1 MSYTL
6 IIVESP
12 AKCNKIETYLGDG
25 YKCAAS
31 FGHIRELADGLN
43 AIDIQ
48 NNFQPTFKE
57 CEDKKPQVAKLRK
70 LIESAKEVILA
81 SDDDREGEAIAW
93 HLCQVFG
100 LPVSTT
106 KRIVFHEI
114 TETALKN
121 AVANPSI
128 INMNIVN
135 AQISR
140 QVLDVLVG
148 YKLSPVLWK
157 YVSRNSKKGLS
168 AGRCQTPALRL
179 VYENQ
184 KEIDASPGKKVYT
197 TTGYFTAHTLPFTL
211 NYNHTNENE
220 MSTFLEASVNFDHSY
235 SCSPL
240 RTTIKQPPTPF
251 TTSTLQQAAN
261 NELRISPKETMKICQ
276 TLYEGGYITYMRT
289 DSTTL
294 SEDFIGKTNTYIEK
308 TYGREYI
315 FVKEEKVEEK
325 VEEKEK
331 KPTKKK
337 TTKKELNVQNCAH
350 EAIRPTD
357 ITMTHIKEELS
368 PKEIKM
374 YALIHRNTLESCMAP
389 ATYKGFTAIIS
400 APGALPPHPR
410 HQAQQMEL
418 PPEYRYSIEQ
428 PIFKGWKIVAGVED
442 NSKEYNY
449 LQVQALAKSS
459 QVQALAKSSQVQA
472 LAKVQALA
480 NTKNII
486 TYKKI
491 TSKVS
496 MKDLKSHLSEAKLV
510 QLMEQNGIGR
520 PSTFSSLVDKI
531 QERGYV
537 KVDTVKGKTLKCIDF
552 ELEGDELSELEVDR
566 DFGNEKNKLV
576 IQPTG
581 ILILEFLLQHFDP
594 LFMYDYTKHMEDSLD
609 LIAKGDKQWYE
620 LCRECLEQINI
631 LTNELKVDKKEKKSR
646 DDADTDNNN
655 NNNNNDNKINITNKI
670 SIKVDEHHTYIIGKH
685 GPVLKCTMEGPR
697 TNTNTNTNTSKNA
710 ADGSVITFKPVR
722 EDIDME
728 KLKQGGYTVEE
739 LVVENKLTGHYL
751 GLYDKKEVY
760 LKNGKFGYYVEYG
773 DVKKAV
779 RIGLKPPTEV
789 TIDDVADVLFDSSS
803 EKVFH
808 RVIDENTSIRN
819 GKFGDYIFYKT
830 KTMKKPQF
838 IKLTGFK
845 EDYKTC
851 DVGSLIKWTLLKK
864 V

>member
-1 MSYTL
+1 MAYTL
-6 IIVESP
+6 VIVESP
-12 AKCNKIETYLGDG
+12 AKCNKIESYLGEG

-57 CEDKKPQVAKLRK
+57 CDDKKPQIAKLRK

-93 HLCQVFG
+93 HLCQVFD
-100 LPVSTT
+100 LPVHKT

-114 TETALKN
+114 TETALKK
-121 AVANPSI
+121 AVANPTT

-157 YVSRNSKKGLS
+157 NVSRNSKKGLS

-184 KEIDASPGKKVYT
+184 KEIDNSPGKKVYT
-197 TTGYFTAHTLPFTL
+197 TTGYFTAHNLPFVL
-211 NYNHTNENE
+211 NYNHTSEIE
-220 MSTFLEASVNFDHSY
+220 MSTFLEESVNFEHTY
-235 SCSPL
+235 GCSPL
-240 RTTIKQPPTPF
+240 RTTTKQPPTPF

-261 NELRISPKETMKICQ
+261 NELRVSPKETMKICQ

-289 DSTTL
+289 DSTAL
-294 SEDFIGKTNTYIEK
+294 SDEFIIKTNNYIEK
-308 TYGREYI
+308 TYGKDYVCI
-315 FVKEEKVEEK
+315 KEDDPK
-325 VEEKEK
+325 
-331 KPTKKK
+331 
-337 TTKKELNVQNCAH
+337 QNCAH

-368 PKEIKM
+368 LKENKM
-374 YALIHRNTLESCMAP
+374 YALIHRNTLESCMAA
-389 ATYKGFTAIIS
+389 ATYKGFTAIIK
-400 APGALPPHPR
+400 APSEPH
-410 HQAQQMEL
+410 
-418 PPEYRYSIEQ
+418 EYRYSIEQ
-428 PIFKGWKIVAGVED
+428 PIFKGWKIVAGIDEND
-442 NSKEYNY
+442 KEYNY
-449 LQVQALAKSS
+449 LQALVKSS
-459 QVQALAKSSQVQA
+459 QVQALVKS
-472 LAKVQALA
+472 
-480 NTKNII
+480 TKNVV

-491 TSKVS
+491 VSKAS
-496 MKDLKSHLSEAKLV
+496 MKDLKAHLSEAKLV

-537 KVDTVKGKTLKCIDF
+537 KVDLVKGKTIKCIDY
-552 ELEGDELSELEVDR
+552 ELEGDELTEMEIDR
-566 DFGNEKNKLV
+566 EFGNEKNKLV

-594 LFMYDYTKHMEDSLD
+594 LFAYDYTKHMEDSLD
-609 LIAKGDKQWYE
+609 LIAKGEKQWYE

-631 LTNELKVDKKEKKSR
+631 LTNEEKKEKV
-646 DDADTDNNN
+646 NNKVTN
-655 NNNNNDNKINITNKI
+655 ITNITNKL
-670 SIKVDEHHTYIIGKH
+670 SIKVDDHHEYIIGKH
-685 GPVLKCTMEGPR
+685 GPVIKCTMEGL
-697 TNTNTNTNTSKNA
+697 
-710 ADGSVITFKPVR
+710 ITFKPVR

-728 KLKQGGYTVEE
+728 KLKKGDYKVEE
-739 LVVENKLTGHYL
+739 LIVENKLTGHYL

-773 DVKKAV
+773 EIKKAV
-779 RIGLKPPTEV
+779 RIGLKQPTEV
-789 TIDDVADVLFDSSS
+789 TLDDVADVLFDSTS
-803 EKVFH
+803 EKVFN

-838 IKLTGFK
+838 IKLNGFK

-851 DVGSLIKWTLLKK
+851 DVNSLIKWTLLKK
-864 V
+864 TK

>member
-12 AKCNKIETYLGDG
+12 AKCNKIESYLGEG

-57 CEDKKPQVAKLRK
+57 CEDKKPQIAKLRK
-70 LIESAKEVILA
+70 LIDSAKEVILA

-100 LPVSTT
+100 LPVSKT

-121 AVANPSI
+121 AVANPTT

-211 NYNHTNENE
+211 NYNHTNEIE

-276 TLYEGGYITYMRT
+276 TLYESGYITYMRT

-315 FVKEEKVEEK
+315 FVKEEK
-325 VEEKEK
+325 EK
-331 KPTKKK
+331 KSTKKK
-337 TTKKELNVQNCAH
+337 TTKKELKKDTGPDPDHCAH

-357 ITMTHIKEELS
+357 ITMTNIKEEELS

-400 APGALPPHPR
+400 APAIPLAVGEGRHGAILPR
-410 HQAQQMEL
+410 QQTQQMEL

-428 PIFKGWKIVAGVED
+428 PIFQGWKIVAGVED

-472 LAKVQALA
+472 LL
-480 NTKNII
+480 NTKNSI

-631 LTNELKVDKKEKKSR
+631 LTNELKVDKKEQKSK
-646 DDADTDNNN
+646 DDADADK
-655 NNNNNDNKINITNKI
+655 NKINITNKI

-685 GPVLKCTMEGPR
+685 GPVLKCTMEGR
-697 TNTNTNTNTSKNA
+697 

-728 KLKQGGYTVEE
+728 KLKKGGYTVEE

-779 RIGLKPPTEV
+779 RIGLKTPTEV

-838 IKLTGFK
+838 IKLAGFK

-851 DVGSLIKWTLLKK
+851 DVSSLIKWTLLKK